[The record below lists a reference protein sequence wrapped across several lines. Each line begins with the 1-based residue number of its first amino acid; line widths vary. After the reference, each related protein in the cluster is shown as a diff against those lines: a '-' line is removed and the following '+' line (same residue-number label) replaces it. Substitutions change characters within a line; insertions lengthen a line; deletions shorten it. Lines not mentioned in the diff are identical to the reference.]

1 MMKKEDIKIM
11 VQKHPAI
18 FSGMSNWKTPGPDG
32 VQGFWFIRMTNLHD
46 QLAKYLQVCLSTAI
60 VLLWMKKGITV
71 LIMKDSKKGGVASN
85 YRSIACLHIM
95 WKTLTGITEDEIY
108 GHLTRISL
116 LQNE

>member
-1 MMKKEDIKIM
+1 
-11 VQKHPAI
+11 
-18 FSGMSNWKTPGPDG
+18 MSNRKTPGPDG
-32 VQGFWFIRMTNLHD
+32 VQGFCSIRMTHLD
-46 QLAKYLQVCLSTAI
+46 DKLAKYLQVCLSNAI
-60 VLLWMKKGITV
+60 VLSWMTKGITV

-108 GHLTRISL
+108 GHLARISL